1 MHTKYS
7 GKRQQSLNIHSQLL
21 IDCSK
26 KREMTVH
33 CSHWEISKLRGGQP
47 VEAEPLSDEVF
58 AKLKEI
64 MRPILED
71 ESWLAFRYP
80 VDFSEYPE
88 YYATVPY
95 PMYLEI
101 IHKRI
106 HHKYYRH
113 VNVSFRFNNGLH
125 QLFL

>member
-1 MHTKYS
+1 
-7 GKRQQSLNIHSQLL
+7 
-21 IDCSK
+21 
-26 KREMTVH
+26 MTVY

-47 VEAEPLSDEVF
+47 VEATPLNDEVF
-58 AKLKEI
+58 DKLKEL

-71 ESWLAFRYP
+71 ERWLAFRYP

-101 IHKRI
+101 IHKRLQ
-106 HHKYYRH
+106 HKYYRH
-113 VNVSFRFNNGLH
+113 VDVSDIL
-125 QLFL
+125 